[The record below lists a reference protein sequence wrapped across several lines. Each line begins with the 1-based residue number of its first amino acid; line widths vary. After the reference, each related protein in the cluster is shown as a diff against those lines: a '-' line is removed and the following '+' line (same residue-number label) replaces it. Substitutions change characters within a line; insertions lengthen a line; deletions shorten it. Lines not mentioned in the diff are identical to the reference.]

1 MPRARPVRR
10 PINENGLAY
19 RQRLRN
25 RNPKEAVEVN
35 ENINRRSRQGQER
48 PQEQRNEQ
56 EQQIQQHLQQIQ
68 PQIQQEHQIQDPIPA
83 VRELQDG
90 QRQVLQPQGPRA
102 VQTGSNIVNG
112 EELLNLAPSHV
123 NLDPL
128 LMPFSNELDIF
139 VSQNTKE
146 KIWNMGYIDLAILL
160 RNNFTVPNEMQNCIS
175 VDNGRL
181 VIQQMNK
188 VVKAKHIENIDSWT
202 DAFLNYAKILVENHT
217 TMASELFTYMSI
229 IRGALADATF
239 DRVYMYDQQF
249 RLRKSLN
256 PTRPWSQ
263 VDGVLWLRFIA
274 KGASGIQ
281 NVNSYNNPQQRKCYD
296 FNFKRGCFRNN
307 CTYLHSCLKCGGM
320 HSASSCFQFTKNT
333 VKTFVNNRK
342 RFQKFNTPNVYVPKF
357 NMRPPLLGNN
367 PNLK

>member
-1 MPRARPVRR
+1 MP
-10 PINENGLAY
+10 L
-19 RQRLRN
+19 
-25 RNPKEAVEVN
+25 
-35 ENINRRSRQGQER
+35 
-48 PQEQRNEQ
+48 
-56 EQQIQQHLQQIQ
+56 
-68 PQIQQEHQIQDPIPA
+68 
-83 VRELQDG
+83 
-90 QRQVLQPQGPRA
+90 
-102 VQTGSNIVNG
+102 
-112 EELLNLAPSHV
+112 
-123 NLDPL
+123 
-128 LMPFSNELDIF
+128 SNELDIF

-146 KIWNMGYIDLAILL
+146 KLWNMGYIDLAIIF
-160 RNNFTVPNEMQNCIS
+160 RNYFTVPYEMQNCIS

-217 TMASELFTYMSI
+217 TMTSELFTYMSI

-249 RLRKSLN
+249 RVHKSLN

-281 NVNSYNNPQQRKCYD
+281 NVNSYSNPQQRKCYD

-307 CTYLHSCLKCGGM
+307 CTYLHSSLKCGGM
-320 HSASSCFQFTKNT
+320 HSASSCFQFIKIIAKVFRNLT
-333 VKTFVNNRK
+333 RQIYM
-342 RFQKFNTPNVYVPKF
+342 FQSSI
-357 NMRPPLLGNN
+357 
-367 PNLK
+367 